1 MIWRRSRCIK
11 ALALALWAG
20 AGFAEPPVFTETEAG
35 AEALR
40 EMYAQGVQFFQE
52 QYDAEVPGGFALIA
66 ATGPEALRAQIARA
80 GFRVGRNMDDARTCP
95 ARRVGGVASRE
106 FVALCWNTGPVVS
119 DQARATMVHE
129 LMHQVQYSL
138 ARDRPARR
146 DGDGWLLGPAW
157 MLEGSAE
164 WVEEVF
170 RNGRASDGARLFR
183 LQEPARRNQTPLAD
197 LHAHGTMTS
206 GRTYGV
212 ARFAAYLL
220 AERVG
225 DDALFAYWA
234 ALGRVED
241 REAAFAEAF
250 GLSLADFERDFAA
263 IRRHYGD
270 ARRWAGVAE

>member
-1 MIWRRSRCIK
+1 MTWRRSLCTK
-11 ALALALWAG
+11 LFALAVSAG
-20 AGFAEPPVFTETEAG
+20 AAFAEPAVFAETEAG

-40 EMYAQGVQFFQE
+40 EMHAGGVQFFLE
-52 QYDAEVPGGFALIA
+52 EYGIDVPGGYALIA
-66 ATGPEALRAQIARA
+66 ATGAEALRAQIARA
-80 GFRVGRNMDDARTCP
+80 GLRVGEGFDDARTCP
-95 ARRVGGVASRE
+95 ARRVGGVAGRS
-106 FVALCWNTGPVVS
+106 FIALCWNEGPVTL

-129 LMHQVQYSL
+129 IMHQVQYSL

-146 DGDGWLLGPAW
+146 GADGWLLGPAW
-157 MLEGSAE
+157 MVEGSAE

-183 LQEPARRNQTPLAD
+183 LQEPARRNQTALGD
-197 LHAHGTMTS
+197 LQAHGTLTT

-225 DDALFAYWA
+225 DAALFTYWS
-234 ALGRVED
+234 ALGRLQD
-241 REAAFAEAF
+241 RDAAFAEAF
-250 GLSLADFERDFAA
+250 GMTRAAFERDFARV
-263 IRRHYGD
+263 RRHYGD